1 MNDSATPEVPSPLLD
16 RELIDQ
22 IRKIEQATGR
32 KDVLSGFVT
41 KLENTIGAFGTAF
54 SDQVARGD
62 NAGAVRAAHTLK
74 GTCRQLG
81 ALQLGDLFAEVEAAA
96 KAGDFAGAKRTFDAG
111 AALVAQSLDA
121 LKKA

>member
-1 MNDSATPEVPSPLLD
+1 MNEAPTPLLD

-32 KDVLSGFVT
+32 NDVLSGFVS
-41 KLENTIGAFGTAF
+41 KLENTIGGFGAAF

-81 ALQLGDLFAEVEAAA
+81 AMQLGDLFAEVEAAA
-96 KAGDFAGAKRTFDAG
+96 KAGDFSGAKRAFEAG
-111 AALVAQSLDA
+111 AALVAESIEA

>member
-1 MNDSATPEVPSPLLD
+1 MATDDGAGILLD
-16 RELIDQ
+16 RELIEQ

-32 KDVLSGFVT
+32 TDVLSGFVT
-41 KLENTIGAFGTAF
+41 KLEGTLKGFGASF
-54 SDQVARGD
+54 SDHVARGD

-81 ALQLGDLFAEVEAAA
+81 AIALGDLFAEVEAVA
-96 KAGDFAGAKRTFDAG
+96 KAGDFAEAKRKFDAST
-111 AALVAQSLDA
+111 ALVTQSIEA

>member
-1 MNDSATPEVPSPLLD
+1 MSTPTSGQLID

-32 KDVLSGFVT
+32 KDVLSGFII
-41 KLENTIGAFGTAF
+41 KLEGTLSNFGTSF

-81 ALQLGDLFAEVEAAA
+81 AMALGDLFAEIEATA
-96 KAGDFAGAKRTFDAG
+96 KAGDFTGAKQKFEAN

>member
-1 MNDSATPEVPSPLLD
+1 MATDDGATLLLD

-32 KDVLSGFVT
+32 NDVLSGFVA
-41 KLENTIGAFGTAF
+41 KLEGSLAGFATAF

-62 NAGAVRAAHTLK
+62 TAGAVRAAHTLK

-81 ALQLGDLFAEVEAAA
+81 AIALGDLFAEVETAA
-96 KAGDFAGAKRTFDAG
+96 KAGDYAGAKRKFEAG
-111 AALVAQSLDA
+111 GALVARSLDA

>member
-62 NAGAVRAAHTLK
+62 KAGAVRAAHTLK

-81 ALQLGDLFAEVEAAA
+81 ALQLGDLFAEIEASA

>member
-1 MNDSATPEVPSPLLD
+1 VSDADVPEVPSPLID

-32 KDVLSGFVT
+32 KDVLSGFVL
-41 KLENTIGAFGTAF
+41 KLEGSLAAFGNTF
-54 SDQVARGD
+54 SDHVARGD
-62 NAGAVRAAHTLK
+62 NAGAVRSAHTLK

-81 ALQLGDLFAEVEAAA
+81 AMQLGDLFAEVEAAA
-96 KAGDFAGAKRTFDAG
+96 KAGDFTGARRKFDAG

>member
-1 MNDSATPEVPSPLLD
+1 MNDSPTPLLD

-41 KLENTIGAFGTAF
+41 KLENTIGGFGAAF
-54 SDQVARGD
+54 SDQVSRGD

>member
-1 MNDSATPEVPSPLLD
+1 MNDSPAPLLD

-32 KDVLSGFVT
+32 KDVLSGFVA
-41 KLENTIGAFGTAF
+41 KLENTIGAFGAAF
-54 SDQVARGD
+54 SDQVSRGD

-96 KAGDFAGAKRTFDAG
+96 KAGDFTAAKRTFDAG
-111 AALVAQSLDA
+111 AALVAESLAA